1 MHVQTLHL
9 LIDAVTLLNNR
20 ELLERVEKMSQY
32 TELKAQIAKLQEQ
45 AEEARRAELEAVLA
59 DIRRKIVEYGLTA
72 QDLGLSVVRRG
83 RPPKKEPLPPIY
95 QDPKSGSTWS
105 GRGKPPKWIAGKN
118 RERFLI
124 SQAHS

>member
-1 MHVQTLHL
+1 
-9 LIDAVTLLNNR
+9 
-20 ELLERVEKMSQY
+20 MSQY

-95 QDPKSGSTWS
+95 QDPKSGNTWS
-105 GRGKPPKWIAGKN
+105 GRGKPPKWIVGKN